1 MVRSGFWN
9 SLGTDIRTY
18 YNTDFS
24 HLMSLMIKDGIHQ
37 NYGEQLVV
45 LPGSGLQVVVQTGE
59 CWFNECWVRNDADLQ
74 ISIDNA
80 PIVAGYKRI
89 DAIAIKID
97 ATNAVRNGTIEYVAG
112 EPGSSPVAPT
122 LTDTDEIHWHLLAYV
137 TVNANATSIS
147 ASNIENKVGTTG
159 TPFITGILET
169 VDITTLLGQWS
180 SQFND
185 WMDENNTEFQ
195 AWFQHM
201 KDQLDEDAAGHL
213 QNEIDEVN
221 DRLDNLSSDAVDI
234 NYDDTTTQLGA
245 SNVQTAIEKLKAA
258 FSSALTS
265 LKATP
270 IAQAVG
276 ATGNTFASVISTLA
290 TIKDS
295 RTRNKVANLTNQDGR
310 RVHSYAGLWRT
321 TNSDGT
327 VRTCMSIPEAGYYD
341 TWDIVG
347 ATDAQIK
354 SLGWLIPSGN
364 KAISANGSYD
374 VKANATVSVSVPT
387 IVSVQRGQIMVNG
400 YTHSSVNATISAVD
414 MNRSLVICGIAE
426 TSHTNN
432 SDSTTPTVTGQ
443 MTSTTNITFRYNNGA
458 SGQAVIEYTVITF
471 ANATVQRGYL
481 QVSGS
486 SGQRV
491 DMSACPSQKSFG
503 IANCAFVG
511 APGAGRDSC
520 TPTCG
525 LVQVSEYQFD
535 IHWGSY
541 GTATVHIDW
550 QVVTMA

>member
-9 SLGTDIRTY
+9 SLGTDVRTY

-37 NYGEQLVV
+37 NYGEHLVV
-45 LPGSGLQVVVQTGE
+45 LPGTGLQVIVQTGE

-112 EPGSSPVAPT
+112 TPGSNPVAPT
-122 LTDTDEIHWHLLAYV
+122 LTDTDEIHWHLLALV

-201 KDQLDEDAAGHL
+201 KDQLDEDAAAHL
-213 QNEIDEVN
+213 QNEIDGITDDIETIN
-221 DRLDNLSSDAVDI
+221 DRIDNLDLSASSISYV
-234 NYDDTTTQLGA
+234 DTTTQLGA

-270 IAQAVG
+270 IAQVVG
-276 ATGNTFASVISTLA
+276 ATGNTFAAVIQKLNAIVVRQNNPTTKWQNSSGRPVTNVSNGGARGNCADNTIRSVFEVPT
-290 TIKDS
+290 
-295 RTRNKVANLTNQDGR
+295 
-310 RVHSYAGLWRT
+310 
-321 TNSDGT
+321 
-327 VRTCMSIPEAGYYD
+327 GYYQNGRD
-341 TWDIVG
+341 LLGV
-347 ATDAQIK
+347 TDAHMNQ
-354 SLGWLIPSGN
+354 LGWLIPSGN
-364 KAISANGSYD
+364 KAITANGSNID
-374 VKANATVSVSVPT
+374 VRANATVSVNVPQT
-387 IVSVQRGQIMVNG
+387 
-400 YTHSSVNATISAVD
+400 AFK
-414 MNRSLVICGIAE
+414 RSYHL
-426 TSHTNN
+426 
-432 SDSTTPTVTGQ
+432 ST
-443 MTSTTNITFRYNNGA
+443 
-458 SGQAVIEYTVITF
+458 
-471 ANATVQRGYL
+471 
-481 QVSGS
+481 
-486 SGQRV
+486 
-491 DMSACPSQKSFG
+491 PSQGVLHLKVTR
-503 IANCAFVG
+503 IY
-511 APGAGRDSC
+511 P
-520 TPTCG
+520 
-525 LVQVSEYQFD
+525 
-535 IHWGSY
+535 WGSQVTY
-541 GTATVHIDW
+541 DGNVDVVNNTYDDGYFRLSRLANNRWYYIFRVIRQVDGTDSFLEIPEQLLWYVNNVGYATTYTIPTRD
-550 QVVTMA
+550 